1 MKGLL
6 SYAVCSYVRVSVA
19 QRNVLKLL
27 TPFSSESSA
36 LTLRWKFFICPKEPF
51 ISTCCVYITMQLP
64 KIKVFFFSHNEL
76 TEKAQAIP
84 KMLSKIK
91 AVFILELFLQ
101 SKKGYH

>member
-1 MKGLL
+1 MKGML
-6 SYAVCSYVRVSVA
+6 SYAVCSYGRVSVA

-36 LTLRWKFFICPKEPF
+36 LTLRWKFFICPKEHF
-51 ISTCCVYITMQLP
+51 ISTCSVYIKMQWP
-64 KIKVFFFSHNEL
+64 KIQGFFHNEL

-84 KMLSKIK
+84 KMLSKIR

>member
-1 MKGLL
+1 MPCLHYNVTAKNKG
-6 SYAVCSYVRVSVA
+6 
-19 QRNVLKLL
+19 
-27 TPFSSESSA
+27 
-36 LTLRWKFFICPKEPF
+36 
-51 ISTCCVYITMQLP
+51 
-64 KIKVFFFSHNEL
+64 FFSHNEL

>member
-1 MKGLL
+1 MKGML

-51 ISTCCVYITMQLP
+51 ISTCRVYITMQLP
-64 KIKVFFFSHNEL
+64 KIQVFFSHNEL

-91 AVFILELFLQ
+91 AVFILKLFLQ